1 MDNLTHSLAGLMEAE
16 LVSETFK
23 VTREQRFIL
32 LAIGVLANNFPD
44 LDLLYAD
51 RIERPIG
58 YLLHHRGHTHTLAGI
73 VVGFLLVIAALFAV
87 PKTRALLK
95 QSKMLARVIF
105 TLGLGLITHLLMDS
119 WNSYG
124 VHPLW
129 PFSSKW
135 FFGDAIFILEPVLW
149 ISLAL
154 PFLLLV
160 SRRWFRYLLLIPI
173 AGIPLLAFGK
183 GLLTWY
189 SILLLAVWG
198 GVLFALLKKYPQRL
212 TRLYLG
218 AAAAV
223 LYVLIQFAAAQIIFQ
238 RSSDDFAAHA
248 QTGSRLIEL
257 MTDPS
262 PSNPFCWRVTTIE
275 VSPLDGDYKILL
287 KPVSL
292 IPDWI
297 DPEHCPN
304 FRRTHYTQTASI
316 LDFRAASEEDCYFA
330 AWLQFSRIPVLQDTD
345 AFDLRFGAPGEPANF
360 SILHGV
366 DQRKHCPDF
375 YAQWGKPRQDLLD
388 TLKP

>member
-173 AGIPLLAFGK
+173 AGLPLLAFGK

-189 SILLLAVWG
+189 SSVVCFTQEVSTAINQALSRCRGGRPLCPDSIRGRSNHFPAFVRRLCCSCPNGVATHRADDGPVTEQPVLLAR
-198 GVLFALLKKYPQRL
+198 Y
-212 TRLYLG
+212 Y
-218 AAAAV
+218 
-223 LYVLIQFAAAQIIFQ
+223 
-238 RSSDDFAAHA
+238 D
-248 QTGSRLIEL
+248 
-257 MTDPS
+257 
-262 PSNPFCWRVTTIE
+262 
-275 VSPLDGDYKILL
+275 
-287 KPVSL
+287 
-292 IPDWI
+292 
-297 DPEHCPN
+297 
-304 FRRTHYTQTASI
+304 
-316 LDFRAASEEDCYFA
+316 
-330 AWLQFSRIPVLQDTD
+330 
-345 AFDLRFGAPGEPANF
+345 
-360 SILHGV
+360 
-366 DQRKHCPDF
+366 
-375 YAQWGKPRQDLLD
+375 
-388 TLKP
+388 